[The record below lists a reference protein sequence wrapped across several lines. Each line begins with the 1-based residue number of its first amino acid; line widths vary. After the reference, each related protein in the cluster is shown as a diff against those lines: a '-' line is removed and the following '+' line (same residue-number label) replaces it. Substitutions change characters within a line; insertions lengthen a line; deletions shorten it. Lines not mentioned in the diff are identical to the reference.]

1 MKSPKEIRNK
11 ATNGGKKIKV
21 SRNGPYLVYG
31 KPRLTEQTITPDDE
45 AIPTSGRLARN
56 TN

>member
-11 ATNGGKKIKV
+11 ATNGGKKTKV